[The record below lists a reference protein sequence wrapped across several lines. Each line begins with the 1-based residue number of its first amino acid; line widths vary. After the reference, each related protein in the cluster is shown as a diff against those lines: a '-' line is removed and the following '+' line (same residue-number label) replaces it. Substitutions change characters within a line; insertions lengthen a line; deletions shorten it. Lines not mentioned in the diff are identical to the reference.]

1 MHQFIQGLICL
12 LRVLAAAPW
21 YDPSAGRNGAGKLVS
36 GRPVSELTSGG
47 EGGGDE
53 DGEDVW
59 MDMDAQVWQVVR
71 LTRDGVLARTAGL
84 RFTPDA
90 WRSRVRGRCSNGA

>member
-1 MHQFIQGLICL
+1 M
-12 LRVLAAAPW
+12 LAAAVPW
-21 YDPSAGRNGAGKLVS
+21 YDPSAGRHGAGKLVS
-36 GRPVSELTSGG
+36 GRTVSELTSGG

-90 WRSRVRGRCSNGA
+90 WRSRVRGRWSKNGA